1 MNTVN
6 DNHVL
11 PPVQLLVTTCGTT
24 DNPGMRLAWLHG
36 YCLLTYKPDGA
47 GLRLDGEVRIGESF
61 GENLAMVQALVDA
74 LDPTAVLAGFDLT
87 SMISQLGRLPIE
99 ANDPA
104 PSLELLAK
112 LKSMLEHRSPIELAL
127 TEDSQTEV
135 SVQAFCNR
143 PGSVEDSTDAELGDL
158 LTFGEVNSG
167 HGNFDPHRMAVDL
180 ADTAGAY
187 MLALGNI
194 YLADDVRPKLEAA
207 LRRWRENFAPHLPP
221 RDADGE

>member
-11 PPVQLLVTTCGTT
+11 PPIQLLVTTCGTT
-24 DNPGMRLAWLHG
+24 ENPGMRLAWLHG

-61 GENLAMVQALVDA
+61 GENLAMIQALVDA

-112 LKSMLEHRSPIELAL
+112 LRSMLEHRSPIELAL

-135 SVQAFCNR
+135 AVQAFCNR
-143 PGSVEDSTDAELGDL
+143 PGSVEDSTVAELGV

-167 HGNFDPHRMAVDL
+167 HGNFDPHRTAVDL
-180 ADTAGAY
+180 ADTAGIY
-187 MLALGNI
+187 MIALGNL
-194 YLADDVRPKLEAA
+194 YWAA
-207 LRRWRENFAPHLPP
+207 ELQPQLDAAVRRWRENLAPHLPP
-221 RDADGE
+221 SDAHGE